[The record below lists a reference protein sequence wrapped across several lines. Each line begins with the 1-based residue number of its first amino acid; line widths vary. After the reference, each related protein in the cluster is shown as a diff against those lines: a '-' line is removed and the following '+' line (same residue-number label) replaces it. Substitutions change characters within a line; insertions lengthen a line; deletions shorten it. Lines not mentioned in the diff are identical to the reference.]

1 MENHW
6 LTMGVYYYKYCW
18 LVVAANPSKKD
29 GLKASWDD
37 DIPNIWKNK
46 KCSKPPTRKRT
57 ESILKFFFGKC
68 PLQNCCPVRPCQ
80 WPCSSTKPLPTA
92 LNRSV
97 RHLTNAARRCKNRF
111 VKLVLKWFRLKFYR
125 FICLAYQWHCLTLI
139 VMYLLCFFSVTH
151 KLWHKANSTCYPR
164 SCCKISI
171 PWVPFSFFS
180 VSYVIIEC
188 IYIYIK
194 MLYYVRCICTY
205 IVI

>member
-1 MENHW
+1 MM
-6 LTMGVYYYKYCW
+6 TFPIYGK
-18 LVVAANPSKKD
+18 
-29 GLKASWDD
+29 
-37 DIPNIWKNK
+37 IK

-139 VMYLLCFFSVTH
+139 VMYLLCFF
-151 KLWHKANSTCYPR
+151 LWRTSFDTKPIARAIRAHVAR
-164 SCCKISI
+164 SLS
-171 PWVPFSFFS
+171 PGFPSRFSL
-180 VSYVIIEC
+180 C
-188 IYIYIK
+188 H
-194 MLYYVRCICTY
+194 M
-205 IVI
+205 